1 MVAYETG
8 VATSPSDLLG
18 KLGVFVEANGWS
30 YDPGSSGAV
39 IYNGAS
45 GVGIFAGIFATAT
58 EIQTRGCLGYLGAS
72 AWNAQPG
79 NSGVTHIIDMG
90 AGPYTS
96 YHIWVGDE
104 DGQDYVHLTVEKTA
118 GEFRHWALGKLV
130 PYGSITGGVYCD
142 STFLSDNT
150 SFRNQPDAAA
160 HRHLC
165 DANCNGTLG
174 HVWVDYDGKIN
185 TWQRLQTAGTLTSTF
200 HTGSTRTEGFYANF
214 MNIGYQRWNF
224 RTPQWPM
231 VYFANRASSLRSPIG
246 RMPNIRAINM
256 RNFFPGQE
264 VTISGDTWKIFPV
277 FQKQTEVVAN
287 TIVSSGLYGYAH
299 LMP

>member
-8 VATSPSDLLG
+8 VATSPSDLLN

-30 YDPGSSGAV
+30 YDAAASGAV

-45 GVGIFAGIFATAT
+45 GVGIFAGILAGATD
-58 EIQTRGCLGYLGAS
+58 IQTRGCLGYSPAA

-79 NSGVTHIIDMG
+79 NAGLTHTINVG

-96 YHIWVGDE
+96 YHCWVGDE
-104 DGQDYVHLTVEKTA
+104 DGNDYVHLTIEKSA
-118 GEFRHWALGKLV
+118 GEFRHWALGRLV
-130 PYGSITGGVYCD
+130 PFGSITGGVYCD
-142 STFLSDNT
+142 GTWLEDNT
-150 SFRNQPDAAA
+150 TFRNSPESGS

-165 DANCNGTLG
+165 DANTNLTGG
-174 HVWVDYDGKIN
+174 HVWVDYDAKVN
-185 TWQRLQTAGTLTSTF
+185 TWQAVTDSQATNRHF
-200 HTGSTRTEGFYANF
+200 GSTRSGGMWSNF
-214 MNIGYQRWNF
+214 HTIGYQNWNF

-231 VYFANRASSLRSPIG
+231 TYFANRASNLRSPIG
-246 RMPNIRAINM
+246 RMPNIRAVNV

-264 VTISGDTWKIFPV
+264 VTIGSDVWKIFPV
-277 FQKQTEVVAN
+277 FQKQIGSVAN

>member
-18 KLGVFVEANGWS
+18 KLGVFIEANGWS
-30 YDPGSSGAV
+30 YDGGSSGAV

-45 GVGIFAGIFATAT
+45 GVGIFAGVNATAT
-58 EIQTRGCLGYLGAS
+58 EIHTRGCLGYLGAS

-79 NSGVTHIIDMG
+79 HSGITHIMNLG

-104 DGQDYVHLTVEKTA
+104 DGNDYVHLTVEKTA

-130 PYGSITGGVYCD
+130 PYGSMTGGVYSD
-142 STFLSDNT
+142 STLLTDSAGQ
-150 SFRNQPDAAA
+150 RNSPDSSL

-165 DANCNGTLG
+165 DANQNTALG
-174 HVWVDYDGKIN
+174 QVWVDYDGKVN
-185 TWQRLQTAGTLTSTF
+185 TWQGVQNAGVFTTTL
-200 HTGSTRTEGFYANF
+200 HCGSTRTLGLYANF

-231 VYFANRASSLRSPIG
+231 LYFANRAGSLRSPIG
-246 RMPNIRAINM
+246 RMPNIRAINV

-277 FQKQTEVVAN
+277 FQKQTEAVGN
-287 TIVSSGLYGYAH
+287 DIVSSGLYGYAH